1 MPASFTIYNFIPF
14 ALMLPGITE
23 ANVHIPAEVNEEED
37 ENDVDDEEIEPET
50 DMLVDDCGLLLHC
63 ISL

>member
-23 ANVHIPAEVNEEED
+23 ANVHIPAEANEEED
-37 ENDVDDEEIEPET
+37 ENEVDEEEIEPET
-50 DMLVDDCGLLLHC
+50 DMLVDDIGLLLHC